1 MEDRKVVIEL
11 QNVKRYFQVGSETV
25 KALRGVSFKIY
36 EGEFVTIQG
45 TSGSGK
51 STLLNQLGCLDTPT
65 SGEYFLDGISVRTM
79 SKTQRA
85 HLRNRKI
92 GFVFQNYNLLAKTTA
107 IENVELPLMY
117 NSAVSAT
124 ERRERAISALKAVGL
139 GDRLEHKS
147 NQMSG
152 GQMQRVAIARALVND
167 PAVLLADEA
176 TGNLDTRTSFEML
189 VLFQELYKQGHTII
203 FVTHNPEIAEYASRN
218 INLRDGKIREDTINT
233 NIKSAAEALAA
244 LIMNILNLFKVSI
257 KAVSNNKMR
266 SFLSMLGIII
276 GVAAVIIMMAI
287 GQGSKESIRQE
298 LSTMGTNLLTVRPG
312 ADMRGGVR
320 QDPSSMQTLKM
331 ADYERILRERKFVTK
346 VSPEVTASGQVIYGN
361 NNTNT
366 SMYGESTDYLDIKQ
380 WTIEEGEC
388 FTDEDIKKASKVCVV
403 GKTIVTELFGEGAD
417 PIGKTVRFK
426 SIPMRIVGVLKSK
439 GYNSWGMDQDNVMI
453 APYTTVMKRVA
464 AQTWFS
470 SIVCSAVTEELSD
483 AAIEELTQILRDN
496 HKLKEDADDDFT
508 IRSQAEMMETMSSTM
523 DTVTLILVVAA
534 AFSLLVAGIGIM
546 NIMLVSVTERTKEI
560 GLRMA
565 VGATGPVI
573 SLQFLIESVLISVT
587 GGLLGI
593 FVGCS
598 ASAFL
603 PSFGMPS
610 SVPAW
615 SIYVSFLVCVFI
627 GVLFGYIPAQKAANM
642 DPIEAIRHE

>member
-1 MEDRKVVIEL
+1 
-11 QNVKRYFQVGSETV
+11 
-25 KALRGVSFKIY
+25 
-36 EGEFVTIQG
+36 
-45 TSGSGK
+45 
-51 STLLNQLGCLDTPT
+51 
-65 SGEYFLDGISVRTM
+65 
-79 SKTQRA
+79 
-85 HLRNRKI
+85 
-92 GFVFQNYNLLAKTTA
+92 
-107 IENVELPLMY
+107 
-117 NSAVSAT
+117 
-124 ERRERAISALKAVGL
+124 
-139 GDRLEHKS
+139 
-147 NQMSG
+147 
-152 GQMQRVAIARALVND
+152 
-167 PAVLLADEA
+167 
-176 TGNLDTRTSFEML
+176 
-189 VLFQELYKQGHTII
+189 
-203 FVTHNPEIAEYASRN
+203 
-218 INLRDGKIREDTINT
+218 
-233 NIKSAAEALAA
+233 
-244 LIMNILNLFKVSI
+244 MNILNLFKVSF
-257 KAVSNNKMR
+257 KAVANNKMR

-287 GQGSKESIRQE
+287 GQGSKESIRKE
-298 LSTMGTNLLTVRPG
+298 LSTMGTNLLTIRPG

-331 ADYERILRERKFVTK
+331 ADYERILREKKFVTK

-366 SMYGESTDYLDIKQ
+366 SVYGETADYLDIKQ
-380 WTIEEGEC
+380 WEVEDGDC
-388 FTDEDIKKASKVCVV
+388 FTEEDIKKAAKVVVV
-403 GKTIVTELFGEGAD
+403 GKTIVTELFGDNAD
-417 PIGKTVRFK
+417 PIGKTIRFK

-453 APYTTVMKRVA
+453 APYTTVMKRIA

-496 HKLKEDADDDFT
+496 HKLKEGADDDFT

-523 DTVTLILVVAA
+523 DTVTIILVVAA

-593 FVGCS
+593 LVGCS
-598 ASAFL
+598 ASGFL
-603 PSFGMPS
+603 VPLFGMPS

-615 SIYVSFLVCVFI
+615 SIYVSFFVCVCI

>member
-1 MEDRKVVIEL
+1 
-11 QNVKRYFQVGSETV
+11 
-25 KALRGVSFKIY
+25 
-36 EGEFVTIQG
+36 
-45 TSGSGK
+45 
-51 STLLNQLGCLDTPT
+51 
-65 SGEYFLDGISVRTM
+65 
-79 SKTQRA
+79 
-85 HLRNRKI
+85 
-92 GFVFQNYNLLAKTTA
+92 
-107 IENVELPLMY
+107 
-117 NSAVSAT
+117 
-124 ERRERAISALKAVGL
+124 
-139 GDRLEHKS
+139 
-147 NQMSG
+147 
-152 GQMQRVAIARALVND
+152 
-167 PAVLLADEA
+167 
-176 TGNLDTRTSFEML
+176 
-189 VLFQELYKQGHTII
+189 
-203 FVTHNPEIAEYASRN
+203 
-218 INLRDGKIREDTINT
+218 
-233 NIKSAAEALAA
+233 
-244 LIMNILNLFKVSI
+244 MNILNLFKVSLR
-257 KAVSNNKMR
+257 AVANNKMR

-276 GVAAVIIMMAI
+276 GVAAVIIMMSI

-298 LSTMGTNLLTVRPG
+298 LSTMGTNLLTIRPG

-320 QDPSSMQTLKM
+320 QDPSAMQTLKM
-331 ADYERILRERKFVTK
+331 ADYERILREKRFVTK

-361 NNTNT
+361 NNTTT
-366 SMYGESTDYLDIKQ
+366 SLYGESTDYLDIKQ
-380 WTIEEGEC
+380 WNVEEGEC
-388 FTDEDIKKASKVCVV
+388 FTDEDIKKAAKVVVV
-403 GKTIVTELFGEGAD
+403 GTTIVKELFGNVD
-417 PIGKTVRFK
+417 PIGKTIRFK

-453 APYTTVMKRVA
+453 APYTTVMKRIA

-496 HKLKEDADDDFT
+496 HKLKEDAVDDFT

-587 GGLLGI
+587 GGLIGI
-593 FVGCS
+593 LVGGGVS
-598 ASAFL
+598 SLL
-603 PSFGMPS
+603 PLMGMPS

-615 SIYVSFLVCVFI
+615 SVYVSFLVCVFI
-627 GVLFGYIPAQKAANM
+627 GILFGYIPAQKAANM

>member
-1 MEDRKVVIEL
+1 
-11 QNVKRYFQVGSETV
+11 
-25 KALRGVSFKIY
+25 
-36 EGEFVTIQG
+36 
-45 TSGSGK
+45 
-51 STLLNQLGCLDTPT
+51 
-65 SGEYFLDGISVRTM
+65 
-79 SKTQRA
+79 
-85 HLRNRKI
+85 
-92 GFVFQNYNLLAKTTA
+92 
-107 IENVELPLMY
+107 
-117 NSAVSAT
+117 
-124 ERRERAISALKAVGL
+124 
-139 GDRLEHKS
+139 
-147 NQMSG
+147 
-152 GQMQRVAIARALVND
+152 
-167 PAVLLADEA
+167 
-176 TGNLDTRTSFEML
+176 
-189 VLFQELYKQGHTII
+189 
-203 FVTHNPEIAEYASRN
+203 
-218 INLRDGKIREDTINT
+218 
-233 NIKSAAEALAA
+233 
-244 LIMNILNLFKVSI
+244 MNILNLFKVSFR
-257 KAVSNNKMR
+257 AVANNKMR

-298 LSTMGTNLLTVRPG
+298 LSTMGTNLLTIRPG

-320 QDPSSMQTLKM
+320 QDPSAMQTLKA
-331 ADYERILRERKFVTK
+331 ADYERIVREKKFVTK

-361 NNTNT
+361 NNTTT
-366 SMYGESTDYLDIKQ
+366 SMYGESTEYLDIKQ
-380 WTIEEGEC
+380 WTVEKGDC
-388 FTDEDIKKASKVCVV
+388 FTDEDIKKAAKVCVV
-403 GKTIVTELFGEGAD
+403 GATIVKELFDGHD
-417 PIGKTVRFK
+417 PIGKTIRFK
-426 SIPMRIVGVLKSK
+426 SIPMRIIGVLKSK
-439 GYNSWGMDQDNVMI
+439 GYNSWGMDQDNVII
-453 APYTTVMKRVA
+453 APYTTVMKRIS
-464 AQTWFS
+464 AQTWYS
-470 SIVCSAVTEELSD
+470 SIVCSAITEELSD

-496 HKLKEDADDDFT
+496 HKLKGDAADDFT

-565 VGATGPVI
+565 VGATGAVI

-598 ASAFL
+598 ASGCL
-603 PSFGMPS
+603 GMFGMPS